1 VPVVIERAVLKA
13 FFRRAAGARNDGGE
27 GEATPERRRE
37 FVRSLH
43 RELLGRDVDA
53 EALERRV
60 RELAPLPA
68 EEIFALF
75 VRSEEYQRRRAQAV
89 PLFVPPGHFYSP
101 VTDPRELEGGASR
114 IFDRDTPPAGVDL
127 REAEQVR
134 YAERMAGHYGSL
146 EFGAE
151 TRAGLR
157 YRYENPAFSY
167 GDGIA
172 LACTILVHRPAN
184 IIEVGSGYSSAATL
198 DVVERGLGWA
208 ARCLFIDPYTDR
220 LEGLLRPGDR
230 ERVEIVQARVQDV
243 GPSLYDRLGRGDL
256 LFIDSTHVA
265 KTGSDV
271 VHHLTRVLPRLRP
284 GVLVHFHDVFYPFE
298 YPEQWAIAENRSW
311 NELHCLH
318 AFLHSNPDWE
328 IVFFNDFMAR
338 AHRGLLERLMP
349 LFLANP
355 GGSLWLRKVR

>member
-1 VPVVIERAVLKA
+1 MLKA
-13 FFRRAAGARNDGGE
+13 FFRRTNGARNGGE
-27 GEATPERRRE
+27 GAGAAAAPQERRE
-37 FVRSLH
+37 FVCSLY

-68 EEIFALF
+68 EEVFALF
-75 VRSEEYQRRRAQAV
+75 VRSEEYQRRRSQAV

-101 VTDPRELEGGASR
+101 ITDPRELESGASR
-114 IFDRDTPPAGVDL
+114 IFDRGTPPAGVDL
-127 REAEQVR
+127 REAEQLR
-134 YAERMAGHYGSL
+134 YAQRMAEHYGSL

-151 TRAGLR
+151 ARPGLR
-157 YRYENPAFSY
+157 YHYENPAFSY

-172 LACTILVHRPAN
+172 LACTILIHRPAN

-208 ARCLFIDPYTDR
+208 AKCLFIDPYTDR
-220 LEGLLRPGDR
+220 LESLLRPGDR
-230 ERVEIVQARVQDV
+230 GRVEVVQARVQDV
-243 GPSLYDRLGRGDL
+243 EPSVYDRLGRGDI
-256 LFIDSTHVA
+256 LFIDSTHVV

-298 YPEQWAIAENRSW
+298 YPEQWAVGENRSW
-311 NELHCLH
+311 NELYCLH

-328 IVFFNDFMAR
+328 IVFFNDFMAQ
-338 AHRGLLERLMP
+338 AHRELLGRATP

>member
-1 VPVVIERAVLKA
+1 MFKA
-13 FFRRAAGARNDGGE
+13 FFRRADSARNGG
-27 GEATPERRRE
+27 GAAAPEERRE

-60 RELAPLPA
+60 RELAPLSA
-68 EEIFALF
+68 EEVFALF

-101 VTDPRELEGGASR
+101 VTDPRELESGAAR
-114 IFDRDTPPAGVDL
+114 IFDRGSSPAGVDL
-127 REAEQVR
+127 REAEQLR
-134 YAERMAGHYGSL
+134 YAERMAEHYGSL

-151 TRAGLR
+151 ARPGLR
-157 YRYENPAFSY
+157 YHYENPAFSY

-184 IIEVGSGYSSAATL
+184 IIEVGSGYSSAVTL

-208 ARCLFIDPYTDR
+208 TKCLFVAPYTDR
-220 LEGLLRPGDR
+220 LESLLRPEDR
-230 ERVEIVQARVQDV
+230 RRVEIVQARVQDV
-243 GPSLYDRLGRGDL
+243 EPSVYDRLGRGDI
-256 LFIDSTHVA
+256 LFIDSTHVV

-298 YPEQWAIAENRSW
+298 YPEQWAVAENRSW
-311 NELHCLH
+311 NELYCLH

-338 AHRGLLERLMP
+338 AHRELLRRAMP

-355 GGSLWLRKVR
+355 GGSLWLRKLR

>member
-1 VPVVIERAVLKA
+1 MLKG
-13 FFRRAAGARNDGGE
+13 FFRRTGGARNGGE
-27 GEATPERRRE
+27 GAAQGRAE
-37 FVRSLH
+37 FIRSLH

-60 RELAPLPA
+60 RELAHLPA

-101 VTDPRELEGGASR
+101 VTDPRELEADAAR

-134 YAERMAGHYGSL
+134 YAERMAAHYGSL

-151 TRAGLR
+151 ARPGLR

-172 LACTILVHRPAN
+172 LACTLLIHRPAN
-184 IIEVGSGYSSAATL
+184 LIEVGSGYSSAAAL
-198 DVVERGLGWA
+198 DVVERKLGWA
-208 ARCLFIDPYTDR
+208 TRCLFIDPYTDR
-220 LEGLLRPGDR
+220 LESLLRPEDR
-230 ERVEIVQARVQDV
+230 GKVEILRARVQEV
-243 GPSLYDRLGRGDL
+243 GPSVYDRLGPSDV
-256 LFIDSTHVA
+256 LFIDSTHVV

-271 VHHLTRVLPRLRP
+271 AHHLARVLPRLRP

-298 YPEQWAIAENRSW
+298 YPEEWAVAENRSW
-311 NELHCLH
+311 NELYCLH

-328 IVFFNDFMAR
+328 IVFFNDLMAR
-338 AHRGLLERLMP
+338 AHRGLLGRAMP

>member
-1 VPVVIERAVLKA
+1 MLKK
-13 FFRRAAGARNDGGE
+13 FFRSVRGMQNEGKGIAPRRA
-27 GEATPERRRE
+27 E
-37 FVRSLH
+37 FIRSLH

-60 RELAPLPA
+60 RELAPLSA
-68 EEIFALF
+68 EEIFTLF
-75 VRSEEYQRRRAQAV
+75 ICSEEYQRRRARTV

-101 VTDPRELEGGASR
+101 ITDPRELEADAAR

-127 REAEQVR
+127 QEAEQLH
-134 YAERMAGHYGSL
+134 YAERMAEHYDSL

-151 TRAGLR
+151 ARPGLR
-157 YRYENPAFSY
+157 YHYDNPAFSY

-172 LACTILVHRPAN
+172 LACTLLIHRPAN
-184 IIEVGSGYSSAATL
+184 LVEVGSGYSSAATL
-198 DVVERGLGWA
+198 DIVERRLEWA
-208 ARCLFIDPYTDR
+208 TRCLFIDPYTDR
-220 LEGLLRPGDR
+220 LDALLRPEDR

-243 GPSLYDRLGRGDL
+243 ELSVYDRLSTGDV
-256 LFIDSTHVA
+256 LFIDSTHVV

-271 VHHLTRVLPRLRP
+271 AHHLTRVLPRLRP

-298 YPEQWAIAENRSW
+298 YPEEWAIVENRSW

-318 AFLHSNPDWE
+318 AFLYANQDWE
-328 IVFFNDFMAR
+328 IIFFNDFMAR
-338 AHRGLLERLMP
+338 AHREPLGRMMP